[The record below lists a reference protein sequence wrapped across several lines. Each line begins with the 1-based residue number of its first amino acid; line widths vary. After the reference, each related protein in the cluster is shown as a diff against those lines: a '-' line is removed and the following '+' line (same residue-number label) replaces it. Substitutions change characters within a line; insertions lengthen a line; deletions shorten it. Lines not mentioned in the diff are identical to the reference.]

1 MSQSKK
7 SIHEILTN
15 IQKELNVPKKRFN
28 NFGKYNYRNLEDI
41 YESLKPLLASSSV
54 NLTLEDDIICVS
66 DRVYVKAT
74 ATLQKGDE
82 TIKVSAMARESE
94 TKKGM
99 DDSQITGTASSYARK
114 YALAGLFLI
123 DDVKD
128 ADTNE
133 FTQQTKQP
141 PRNKAAKKIMN
152 TRTSDQ
158 KDAMLDDLPF

>member
-1 MSQSKK
+1 MSKVTIQQ
-7 SIHEILTN
+7 ILTK
-15 IQKELNVPKKRFN
+15 IQAELNVPKKRFN
-28 NFGKYNYRNLEDI
+28 SFGKYNYRNLEDI
-41 YESLKPLLASSSV
+41 YESLKPILKKNNI
-54 NLTLEDDIICVS
+54 NLTLQDDIICVS

-74 ATLQKGDE
+74 ATLSKGDE
-82 TIKVSAMARESE
+82 SMQVSAMARESAS
-94 TKKGM
+94 KKGM

-141 PRNKAAKKIMN
+141 PKNKAAKKIMN

>member
-1 MSQSKK
+1 MSKVTIQQ
-7 SIHEILTN
+7 ILTK
-15 IQKELNVPKKRFN
+15 IQAELNVPKKRFN
-28 NFGKYNYRNLEDI
+28 SFGKYNYRNLEDI
-41 YESLKPLLASSSV
+41 YESLKPILKKNNI
-54 NLTLEDDIICVS
+54 NLTMQDDIICVS

-74 ATLQKGDE
+74 ATLSKGDE
-82 TIKVSAMARESE
+82 SMQVSAMARESAS
-94 TKKGM
+94 KKGM

-141 PRNKAAKKIMN
+141 PKNKAAKKIMN

>member
-1 MSQSKK
+1 MNKK
-7 SIHEILTN
+7 TIQQILTH
-15 IQKELNVPKKRFN
+15 IQAELNVPKKRFN
-28 NFGKYNYRNLEDI
+28 SFGKYNYRNLEDI
-41 YESLKPLLASSSV
+41 YESLKPILKKNDV
-54 NLTLEDDIICVS
+54 NLTLQDDIICVS

-74 ATLQKGDE
+74 ATLHKADE
-82 TIKVSAMARESE
+82 SIQVSAMARESE
-94 TKKGM
+94 SKKGM

-141 PRNKAAKKIMN
+141 PKNKTAKKIMN

-158 KDAMLDDLPF
+158 KDAMLDELPF

>member
-1 MSQSKK
+1 MSKK
-7 SIHEILTN
+7 TIQQILTQ
-15 IQKELNVPKKRFN
+15 IQNELNVPKKRFN
-28 NFGKYNYRNLEDI
+28 SFGKYNYRNLEDI
-41 YESLKPLLASSSV
+41 YESLKPILKKNDV
-54 NLTLEDDIICVS
+54 NLTLQDDIICVS

-74 ATLQKGDE
+74 AILHKGDE
-82 TIKVSAMARESE
+82 LIQVSAMARESE

-141 PRNKAAKKIMN
+141 PKNKTAKKIMK

>member
-1 MSQSKK
+1 MNKK
-7 SIHEILTN
+7 TIQQILTH
-15 IQKELNVPKKRFN
+15 IQAELNVPKKRFN
-28 NFGKYNYRNLEDI
+28 SFGKYNYRNLEDI
-41 YESLKPLLASSSV
+41 YESLKPILKENDV
-54 NLTLEDDIICVS
+54 NLTLQDDIICVS

-74 ATLQKGDE
+74 ATLHKGDQS
-82 TIKVSAMARESE
+82 IQVSAMARESE
-94 TKKGM
+94 SKKGM

-141 PRNKAAKKIMN
+141 PKNKTAKKIMS

-158 KDAMLDDLPF
+158 KDAMLDELPF

>member
-1 MSQSKK
+1 
-7 SIHEILTN
+7 
-15 IQKELNVPKKRFN
+15 
-28 NFGKYNYRNLEDI
+28 
-41 YESLKPLLASSSV
+41 
-54 NLTLEDDIICVS
+54 
-66 DRVYVKAT
+66 
-74 ATLQKGDE
+74 
-82 TIKVSAMARESE
+82 MARESAV
-94 TKKGM
+94 KKGM

-141 PRNKAAKKIMN
+141 PKNKAAKKIMN